1 MLRGGDMPRDVYWLH
16 GSVMRLANRQHESVD
31 ARYVLMDLG
40 GVMEH
45 ENACVAAAG
54 WRDDNRLGAP
64 EVCCAL
70 MDLGGVMERENACVE
85 SGLRDDKRPELTADA
100 R

>member
-1 MLRGGDMPRDVYWLH
+1 MERENACVAAAGWRDDN
-16 GSVMRLANRQHESVD
+16 RLGAPEVCC
-31 ARYVLMDLG
+31 VLMDLG
-40 GVMEH
+40 GVMER

-85 SGLRDDKRPELTADA
+85 SGRRDDKRPELTADA